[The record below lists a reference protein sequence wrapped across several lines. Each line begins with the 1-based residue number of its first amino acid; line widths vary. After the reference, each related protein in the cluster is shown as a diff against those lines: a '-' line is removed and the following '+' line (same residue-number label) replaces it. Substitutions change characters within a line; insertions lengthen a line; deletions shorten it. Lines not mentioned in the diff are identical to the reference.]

1 MGFSVTGSHVVF
13 FIASVIAAGAVS
25 GVFMAATFNINT
37 SLTEKSQRVQEEL
50 DNDYAIINDPELIP
64 NTNGYYV
71 FYLKN
76 LGGKKLIS
84 TNQTLQVF
92 IDGIIIQISNY
103 YFSNTSV
110 LTGDVVSLYINEN
123 DIDVG
128 NHKLRIVGPQTV
140 QDDFIFTIE

>member
-25 GVFMAATFNINT
+25 GVFMAAAFNINT

-50 DNDYAIINDPELIP
+50 DSEYTIINDPELIP
-64 NTNGYYV
+64 NTNGYYI

-84 TNQTLQVF
+84 TNQTLQLF
-92 IDGIIIQISNY
+92 IDGIIIQDTSY
-103 YFSNTSV
+103 YFSDTSV
-110 LTGDVVSLYINEN
+110 LSGDVVSLYVDESV
-123 DIDVG
+123 IDTG
-128 NHKLRIVGPQTV
+128 NHKLRVVGPQAV

>member
-25 GVFMAATFNINT
+25 GVFMAATFNINS

-50 DNDYAIINDPELIP
+50 DNEYAIINDPELIP
-64 NTNGYYV
+64 NENGYYV

-84 TNQTLQVF
+84 TNQTIQVF
-92 IDGIIIQISNY
+92 IDGIIIQDTEYS
-103 YFSNTSV
+103 FSDTTV
-110 LTGDVVSLYINEN
+110 LTGDVVLLQIDEN
-123 DIDVG
+123 SISSG
-128 NHKLRIVGPQTV
+128 NHKLRVVGPQTV
-140 QDDFIFTIE
+140 QDDFIFTIQ